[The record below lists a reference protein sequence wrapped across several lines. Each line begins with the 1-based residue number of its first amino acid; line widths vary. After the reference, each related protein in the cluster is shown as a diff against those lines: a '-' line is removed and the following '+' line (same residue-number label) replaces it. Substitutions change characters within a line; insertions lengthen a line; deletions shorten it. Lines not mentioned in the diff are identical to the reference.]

1 MVSKKHRVQPP
12 SPPSRGRTESTAT
25 PLQVTLT
32 LMRPEIQLG
41 RTEGDHRL
49 NLLTLV
55 PLLSNLD
62 GSLLIF
68 PCASSITAPQKAT
81 GAVGSGASM
90 SDYTTQNKQMRHDEL
105 FRLYLVFQEMRIAG
119 VQVI

>member
-55 PLLSNLD
+55 LLL
-62 GSLLIF
+62 F
-68 PCASSITAPQKAT
+68 PCASSITAPHKAT